1 VDLHGPTASV
11 TNSRSNRLIQDGLLA
26 SVAKSVMQLHCVD
39 PDTGEIVN
47 SRSSGWRFSNTL
59 RIALRAG

>member
-1 VDLHGPTASV
+1 MDYWP
-11 TNSRSNRLIQDGLLA
+11 
-26 SVAKSVMQLHCVD
+26 VAKSVMQLHCVD

-47 SRSSGWRFSNTL
+47 SRSSGRRFSNTL